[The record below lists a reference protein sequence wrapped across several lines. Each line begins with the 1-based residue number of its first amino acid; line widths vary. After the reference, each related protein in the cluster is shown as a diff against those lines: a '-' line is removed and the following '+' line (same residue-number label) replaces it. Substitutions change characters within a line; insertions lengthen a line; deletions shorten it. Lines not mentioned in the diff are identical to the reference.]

1 MKISTKRRL
10 LSLLLALIMVL
21 SMAPTALLS
30 NSGGTDTGTGDGTV
44 TDPDKPGPGD
54 PDEPVTGVLEDLKL
68 SSDSFDP
75 SQTAP
80 PNYAITLEPNSSV
93 DRGGAR
99 ITATLDPVTDTEV
112 QKLHVTWSPTNSP
125 IVGVSEQDNGH
136 VGNIWGKSPGEETI
150 RVTAGTGEDKKE
162 CTIKAVVSGIK
173 LSEKLA
179 SGIEVQENGT
189 VKIDVDTDYTL
200 FGNAAAESAVL
211 TASVV
216 NNKSNVYLLVQGKS
230 VTIEG
235 RQEGSATVRLSIS
248 AAGRIYEAEFPVTVT
263 SNLAIIPYTE
273 GCSPSK
279 PLRFSELEELIA
291 AACQEKTGQTLTS
304 VTGLSVPTAQGTLY
318 LGYNSPEDT
327 GAEIGRAHV

>member
-44 TDPDKPGPGD
+44 TAPDKPDPDDPDKPDSGDPDKPDSGD

-136 VGNIWGKSPGEETI
+136 VGNIWGRSEER
-150 RVTAGTGEDKKE
+150 RVGKE
-162 CTIKAVVSGIK
+162 C
-173 LSEKLA
+173 
-179 SGIEVQENGT
+179 
-189 VKIDVDTDYTL
+189 
-200 FGNAAAESAVL
+200 
-211 TASVV
+211 
-216 NNKSNVYLLVQGKS
+216 
-230 VTIEG
+230 
-235 RQEGSATVRLSIS
+235 RL
-248 AAGRIYEAEFPVTVT
+248 
-263 SNLAIIPYTE
+263 
-273 GCSPSK
+273 
-279 PLRFSELEELIA
+279 
-291 AACQEKTGQTLTS
+291 
-304 VTGLSVPTAQGTLY
+304 
-318 LGYNSPEDT
+318 
-327 GAEIGRAHV
+327 